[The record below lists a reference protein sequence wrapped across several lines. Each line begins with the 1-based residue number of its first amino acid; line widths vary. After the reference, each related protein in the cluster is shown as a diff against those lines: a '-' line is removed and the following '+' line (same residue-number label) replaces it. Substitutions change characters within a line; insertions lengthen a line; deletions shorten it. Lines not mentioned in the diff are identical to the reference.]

1 MELYTYKAIV
11 TDVYDGDS
19 FTVDIDLGLNVWLR
33 GVKLRLARI
42 DTPEIQGDER
52 EIGLQVR
59 DYVRMRLLNKEVVLK
74 TDKDKTGKY
83 GRYIAEVMVG
93 DLNFNN
99 HLLEIELAKPY
110 SSKS

>member
-1 MELYTYKAIV
+1 MELYTYNAIV

-42 DTPEIQGDER
+42 DTPELRGDER
-52 EIGLQVR
+52 EVGIQVR
-59 DYVRMRLLNKEVVLK
+59 DYVRMRLLNKKVVIK

-110 SSKS
+110 SSTS